1 MPLWSSIRLPQ
12 TQDVELRYTTTAII
26 SSSIGIGSYVM
37 SMNGLYDPDVTA
49 IGVQPE
55 YYDFWTQLYNTHIVL
70 DSKIT
75 VTFANTSTSAL
86 VGVLYPA
93 ATTSTVGNVSESM
106 MLPYAKHKSTAVLG
120 GSPTSCTLTSS
131 GMIGYAL
138 SLISTQAPLRYRR
151 ETFCQ
156 NNASPIYPTYWMFRL
171 FQAAG

>member
-1 MPLWSSIRLPQ
+1 
-12 TQDVELRYTTTAII
+12 
-26 SSSIGIGSYVM
+26 M

-55 YYDFWTQLYNTHIVL
+55 YYDFWTQLYSTHIVL

-138 SLISTQAPLRYRR
+138 SLISTSAPLRYRR

-156 NNASPIYPTYWMFRL
+156 NNAGPIYPTYWMFRL
-171 FQAAG
+171 F